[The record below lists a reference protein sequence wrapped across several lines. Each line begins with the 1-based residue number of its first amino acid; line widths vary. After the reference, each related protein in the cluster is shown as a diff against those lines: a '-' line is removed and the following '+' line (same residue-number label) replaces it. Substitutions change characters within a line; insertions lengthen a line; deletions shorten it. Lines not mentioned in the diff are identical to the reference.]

1 MVKSKG
7 FNNRTRQLFR
17 QSARKSGLRSLR
29 YLLEPIEVGQKVDIL
44 LNSSI
49 QKGRPHRRY
58 NGTTGPVIRKQG
70 QSYVI
75 NVKKGRK
82 IKTIISRP
90 EHLRIS
96 KLQD

>member
-7 FNNRTRQLFR
+7 FNNRTRKLFKKSPR
-17 QSARKSGLRSLR
+17 ESGLRSLR

-49 QKGRPHRRY
+49 QGGRPHRRY
-58 NGTTGPVIRKQG
+58 NGESGTVIEKRG

-75 NVKKGRK
+75 TVKVGKKTKK
-82 IKTIISRP
+82 IIAKP
-90 EHLRIS
+90 EHLRLS
-96 KLQD
+96 NVA

>member
-7 FNNRTRQLFR
+7 FDNRTRRLFR
-17 QSARKSGLRSLR
+17 RRPREKGLKSLR
-29 YLLEPIEVGQKVDIL
+29 YLLEPLEVGQKVDIL

-58 NGTTGPVIRKQG
+58 NGKSGKIIAKQG
-70 QSYVI
+70 QSYI
-75 NVKKGRK
+75 ISLKAGRK
-82 IKTIISRP
+82 PKAIIARP

-96 KLQD
+96 KMQV

>member
-7 FNNRTRQLFR
+7 YNNRTRALFR
-17 QSARKSGLRSLR
+17 KQPRKRGLKSLR

-58 NGTTGPVIRKQG
+58 NGTSGTVVEQRG

-75 NVKKGRK
+75 SLKTGRMQK
-82 IKTIISRP
+82 SIIARP

-96 KLQD
+96 KSA

>member
-1 MVKSKG
+1 MFRKK
-7 FNNRTRQLFR
+7 TRDT
-17 QSARKSGLRSLR
+17 GLRSLR

-58 NGTTGPVIRKQG
+58 NGKSGEVIRKQG

-75 NVKKGRK
+75 NVKIGRA
-82 IKTIISRP
+82 IKEVVSRP
-90 EHLRIS
+90 EHLRVS
-96 KLQD
+96 KAQQ

>member
-7 FNNRTRQLFR
+7 YNNRTRSLFR
-17 QSARKSGLRSLR
+17 KSTRQKGLRSLR
-29 YLLEPIEVGQKVDIL
+29 YLLEPIQVEQKVDII

-49 QKGRPHRRY
+49 QNGRPHRRY
-58 NGTTGPVIRKQG
+58 NGLSGTVLKKQG

-75 NVKKGRK
+75 AVKSGKTDK
-82 IKTIISRP
+82 IIISRP

-96 KLQD
+96 KQQN

>member
-7 FNNRTRQLFR
+7 YNNRTRALFR
-17 QSARKSGLRSLR
+17 KQSRKRGLKSLR
-29 YLLEPIEVGQKVDIL
+29 YLLEPIQVGQKVDIL

-58 NGTTGPVIRKQG
+58 NGTSGTVVEQRG

-75 NVKKGRK
+75 SLKTGRMEK
-82 IKTIISRP
+82 SIISRP

-96 KLQD
+96 KSA

>member
-7 FNNRTRQLFR
+7 YNNRTRQLFR
-17 QSARKSGLRSLR
+17 KQARSRGLKSLR
-29 YLLEPIEVGQKVDIL
+29 YLLEPLKVGETVDIL

-58 NGTTGPVIRKQG
+58 NGTSGIIVEQRG
-70 QSYVI
+70 QSFVI
-75 NVKKGRK
+75 SLKAGRK
-82 IKTIISRP
+82 AKSIIARP

-96 KLQD
+96 KSA